1 MLIDLQLHSNYSDGY
16 LTPTEVAKFIASQ
29 GVKVAAL
36 TDHNTVGGL
45 GEFRRACRKYKV
57 KPITSL
63 ELYTRLGGKR
73 LNLLWFNFDEK
84 DARLHD
90 ILRSSQIRRKI
101 KVRRILKNLV
111 RKGFKIEINKILDKY
126 THYVPLN
133 HLVDDIWASS
143 FNRAKIKKELK
154 IKNPREGEIIGQYF
168 RNKNILR
175 ESYTDIGKILAL
187 RKKIGGQLVFNHPGK
202 HDQLRRELLKKLKKL
217 GVDGIE
223 VISPHHSIGA
233 VMYAQAMAREL
244 DFITTGG
251 SDFHRH
257 EGKNLP
263 IQNSWQY
270 LKVDS
275 KYLRGINKIIRPV
288 A

>member
-16 LTPTEVAKFIASQ
+16 LTPTEVAKFIANQ
-29 GVKVAAL
+29 GVKIASL
-36 TDHNTVGGL
+36 TDHNTVGGF
-45 GEFRRACRKYKV
+45 GEFRRACRGYKI
-57 KPITSL
+57 KPIVGL
-63 ELYTRLGGKR
+63 ELYTKLGGIR

-84 DARLHD
+84 DASLHD
-90 ILRSSQIRRKI
+90 LLRSSQIRRKI
-101 KVRRILKNLV
+101 KIRRILKKLAK
-111 RKGFKIEINKILDKY
+111 RGFKIDINKILDKY
-126 THYVPLN
+126 THYIPLN
-133 HLVDDIWASS
+133 HVVDDVWAIPA
-143 FNRAKIKKELK
+143 NQAKIKRELK
-154 IKNPREGEIIGQYF
+154 IKNPREGEIIGEYF
-168 RNKNILR
+168 RNKDISILR
-175 ESYTDIGKILAL
+175 ESYTDIKKILAL

-202 HDQLRRELLKKLKKL
+202 HDQLRRKLLEKLKKL
-217 GVDGIE
+217 GVDGLE

-257 EGKNLP
+257 EGENLP

-275 KYLRGINKIIRPV
+275 KYLRGVNKIIG
-288 A
+288 